1 MEKKRRQKKELW
13 IVFVFTVLLS
23 LAVPAAA
30 LAAVTW
36 QQDENKLES
45 YVSTT
50 ENGKEMSGIAVSSQ
64 MDQTSYRD
72 GDTAAMTLTV
82 KNNNSYAV
90 SDVDI
95 HYNLPGNFSVK
106 SGKTSETIKK
116 LNAGETK
123 QLKLQ
128 IQVTP
133 DSSGKMTSR
142 AVKGLAVSIV
152 SVGVLV
158 AAIIFFILKK
168 RKIKKLLSMFLV
180 CVLAVNSAWFGQT
193 DKVQAEVTNKTG
205 NYKVSGDDY
214 INRVSVHDPSVVKDK
229 KTGMYYVFG
238 SHLACAKSKDLKQW
252 EYVYTNI
259 KDDYKKLFKE
269 PWDGWAKKA
278 TNPKDGLSGR
288 MWAPDVV
295 WNETMQKW
303 CMYMSIDGDNWV
315 SSICLLT
322 ADKIEGPY
330 EYKGVVVYSGMNN
343 PKVKMDLSN
352 TDVYKVLGEGA
363 DLSRYQSTNESC
375 INAIDPSIQ
384 TAIRV
389 ICI

>member
-30 LAAVTW
+30 LAAGTW

-123 QLKLQ
+123 QLKIQ

-152 SVGVLV
+152 SGGLLV

-259 KDDYKKLFKE
+259 KDDYKKLFK
-269 PWDGWAKKA
+269 
-278 TNPKDGLSGR
+278 
-288 MWAPDVV
+288 
-295 WNETMQKW
+295 
-303 CMYMSIDGDNWV
+303 
-315 SSICLLT
+315 
-322 ADKIEGPY
+322 
-330 EYKGVVVYSGMNN
+330 
-343 PKVKMDLSN
+343 
-352 TDVYKVLGEGA
+352 
-363 DLSRYQSTNESC
+363 
-375 INAIDPSIQ
+375 AI
-384 TAIRV
+384 
-389 ICI
+389 

>member
-168 RKIKKLLSMFLV
+168 RKIKKLLSMFM
-180 CVLAVNSAWFGQT
+180 CVFWQ
-193 DKVQAEVTNKTG
+193 
-205 NYKVSGDDY
+205 
-214 INRVSVHDPSVVKDK
+214 
-229 KTGMYYVFG
+229 
-238 SHLACAKSKDLKQW
+238 
-252 EYVYTNI
+252 
-259 KDDYKKLFKE
+259 
-269 PWDGWAKKA
+269 
-278 TNPKDGLSGR
+278 
-288 MWAPDVV
+288 
-295 WNETMQKW
+295 
-303 CMYMSIDGDNWV
+303 
-315 SSICLLT
+315 
-322 ADKIEGPY
+322 
-330 EYKGVVVYSGMNN
+330 
-343 PKVKMDLSN
+343 
-352 TDVYKVLGEGA
+352 
-363 DLSRYQSTNESC
+363 
-375 INAIDPSIQ
+375 
-384 TAIRV
+384 
-389 ICI
+389 

>member
-30 LAAVTW
+30 LAAGTW

-95 HYNLPGNFSVK
+95 HYNLPGNFPVK

-123 QLKLQ
+123 QLKIQ
-128 IQVTP
+128 MQVTP

-152 SVGVLV
+152 SGGVTCGGYY
-158 AAIIFFILKK
+158 ILYLKEK
-168 RKIKKLLSMFLV
+168 
-180 CVLAVNSAWFGQT
+180 
-193 DKVQAEVTNKTG
+193 
-205 NYKVSGDDY
+205 
-214 INRVSVHDPSVVKDK
+214 KDK
-229 KTGMYYVFG
+229 ETAVHVSCVCSG
-238 SHLACAKSKDLKQW
+238 SEQCLVWTDRQSA
-252 EYVYTNI
+252 
-259 KDDYKKLFKE
+259 
-269 PWDGWAKKA
+269 
-278 TNPKDGLSGR
+278 GR
-288 MWAPDVV
+288 
-295 WNETMQKW
+295 
-303 CMYMSIDGDNWV
+303 S
-315 SSICLLT
+315 
-322 ADKIEGPY
+322 DK
-330 EYKGVVVYSGMNN
+330 
-343 PKVKMDLSN
+343 
-352 TDVYKVLGEGA
+352 
-363 DLSRYQSTNESC
+363 
-375 INAIDPSIQ
+375 
-384 TAIRV
+384 
-389 ICI
+389 

>member
-30 LAAVTW
+30 LAAGTMAA
-36 QQDENKLES
+36 QDENKLES

-106 SGKTSETIKK
+106 SGKTSATIKK

-123 QLKLQ
+123 QLKIQ

-152 SVGVLV
+152 QWGVTCGGYC
-158 AAIIFFILKK
+158 FSYHKEK
-168 RKIKKLLSMFLV
+168 
-180 CVLAVNSAWFGQT
+180 
-193 DKVQAEVTNKTG
+193 
-205 NYKVSGDDY
+205 
-214 INRVSVHDPSVVKDK
+214 KDK
-229 KTGMYYVFG
+229 ETAVHVSCVCSG
-238 SHLACAKSKDLKQW
+238 SEQCL
-252 EYVYTNI
+252 
-259 KDDYKKLFKE
+259 
-269 PWDGWAKKA
+269 
-278 TNPKDGLSGR
+278 
-288 MWAPDVV
+288 V
-295 WNETMQKW
+295 W
-303 CMYMSIDGDNWV
+303 
-315 SSICLLT
+315 
-322 ADKIEGPY
+322 
-330 EYKGVVVYSGMNN
+330 
-343 PKVKMDLSN
+343 
-352 TDVYKVLGEGA
+352 TD
-363 DLSRYQSTNESC
+363 RQSTGRS
-375 INAIDPSIQ
+375 DK
-384 TAIRV
+384 
-389 ICI
+389 

>member
-30 LAAVTW
+30 LAAGTW

-123 QLKLQ
+123 QLKIQ

-152 SVGVLV
+152 SGGLLV

-168 RKIKKLLSMFLV
+168 DKETAVHVSCVCSGSEQCLV
-180 CVLAVNSAWFGQT
+180 WTDRQSAGRS
-193 DKVQAEVTNKTG
+193 DK
-205 NYKVSGDDY
+205 
-214 INRVSVHDPSVVKDK
+214 
-229 KTGMYYVFG
+229 
-238 SHLACAKSKDLKQW
+238 
-252 EYVYTNI
+252 
-259 KDDYKKLFKE
+259 
-269 PWDGWAKKA
+269 
-278 TNPKDGLSGR
+278 
-288 MWAPDVV
+288 
-295 WNETMQKW
+295 
-303 CMYMSIDGDNWV
+303 
-315 SSICLLT
+315 
-322 ADKIEGPY
+322 
-330 EYKGVVVYSGMNN
+330 
-343 PKVKMDLSN
+343 
-352 TDVYKVLGEGA
+352 
-363 DLSRYQSTNESC
+363 
-375 INAIDPSIQ
+375 
-384 TAIRV
+384 
-389 ICI
+389 